1 MRHQLGQPRH
11 RTALRAVEQQAPGG
25 AAIALKERQGAAHLA
40 QPSEWPALVDPT
52 AAAQQNDA
60 LELVPQQASGMQHNA
75 ATEGMA
81 EQHHRPTSSALFG
94 FLRQP
99 AAIGRQGG
107 AEALGAL
114 GGAEARQVR
123 CPAGPLRLKL
133 LLQGLPNAPTQQP
146 TMGHHQLGVRF
157 S

>member
-1 MRHQLGQPRH
+1 MS
-11 RTALRAVEQQAPGG
+11 AVEQEAPGG
-25 AAIALKERQGAAHLA
+25 AAIALKERQGAAHLT
-40 QPSEWPALVDPT
+40 QPGEWPALVDPT
-52 AAAQQNDA
+52 TAAQENDA
-60 LELVPQQASGMQHNA
+60 LELIPQEARGMQHNA

-81 EQHHRPTSSALFG
+81 KQHHRPPSSTLFS

-99 AAIGRQGG
+99 AAIGRQSG

-114 GGAEARQVR
+114 GGTKSRQIR

-133 LLQGLPNAPTQQP
+133 LLQGLPNAPAQQP
-146 TMGHHQLGVRF
+146 PMGHHQLGVRF